1 MVYLPSPD
9 SRPSKCSSCTYLKMV
24 ISPCQ
29 DIFFC
34 DVVMTRLWCH
44 TNKGEVRVRCRSP
57 VVETIFFRKKN
68 KKKRQGTLHM
78 KDTDGIQYEWP
89 QPEVPS
95 ACCLFW
101 CMFTQYYCQRLPA
114 RWNEWAVEWSRQS
127 WRMCLNK
134 KAKKNPQL
142 FPHPGKLRDVYYLIS
157 LWKPRLLVHRLI
169 NYRLLMTAKWLN
181 DSYNCIQLI
190 IN

>member
-57 VVETIFFRKKN
+57 VVETIFFH
-68 KKKRQGTLHM
+68 KKKRKRDKALCTWKIPMGSSMSDHSPRCQVRVVYF
-78 KDTDGIQYEWP
+78 DACSRNII
-89 QPEVPS
+89 VS
-95 ACCLFW
+95 AC
-101 CMFTQYYCQRLPA
+101 RL
-114 RWNEWAVEWSRQS
+114 VEMSELSSEVDRAGGSVWI
-127 WRMCLNK
+127 K
-134 KAKKNPQL
+134 KLKKTHSS
-142 FPHPGKLRDVYYLIS
+142 FP
-157 LWKPRLLVHRLI
+157 
-169 NYRLLMTAKWLN
+169 
-181 DSYNCIQLI
+181 IQV
-190 IN
+190 N

>member
-57 VVETIFFRKKN
+57 VVETILFRKKK
-68 KKKRQGTLHM
+68 KKKRDKALCTWKIPMGSSMSDHSPRCQVRVVYF
-78 KDTDGIQYEWP
+78 DACSRNII
-89 QPEVPS
+89 VS
-95 ACCLFW
+95 AC
-101 CMFTQYYCQRLPA
+101 RL
-114 RWNEWAVEWSRQS
+114 VEMSELSSEVDRAGGCVWI
-127 WRMCLNK
+127 K
-134 KAKKNPQL
+134 KLKKTHSS
-142 FPHPGKLRDVYYLIS
+142 FP
-157 LWKPRLLVHRLI
+157 
-169 NYRLLMTAKWLN
+169 
-181 DSYNCIQLI
+181 IQV
-190 IN
+190 N